1 MIYRAVHHCFSR
13 FDNSVVTCEKKESQ
27 FIQSQQSDYTDDGGG
42 QYRAGRGQMNQVK
55 EGSWSVFMPGLLGSM
70 GARLLTCQW
79 GNYWGVGRSCPCNN
93 GLGTPPVD
101 DEVE

>member
-55 EGSWSVFMPGLLGSM
+55 GGSWNDFVLGLVWAARALGSRLASGETTGGSDAAAPAIM
-70 GARLLTCQW
+70 ALARHQW
-79 GNYWGVGRSCPCNN
+79 TMR
-93 GLGTPPVD
+93 
-101 DEVE
+101 